1 MYSPFYSSRQTF
13 TSVLESV
20 CGVNT
25 KSTILIKA
33 IKANNDVKLLTKQE
47 IDILAERFEIGGR
60 VHYGHFIQFFKEMNN
75 QKSFNRMKS
84 YKAVDGSVQTR
95 STRPKQSVGLSP
107 FRMSS
112 EWASLKEDVLKNKT
126 YKLNDTSTST
136 KPLESVSE
144 KGRSTYTNKSSTDNR
159 NASNKNKIEM
169 LNENEYEDEESYD
182 ASSPQTSQYNKG
194 GKERQNNF
202 RERVRDRRES
212 RTGSSA
218 GHDEW
223 RESRDGNLTSSSP
236 SDSKHPIKTSSG
248 DRGRSQKTL
257 LNNSDLPDT
266 SIKKNVPPPKPA
278 RNTPG
283 KHNDALIEKS
293 LKKNNN
299 EINLNDYN
307 RDNNDR
313 YDKNDNRNSNKNK
326 NNYNNN
332 DNDNNNDYDDDN
344 DNDDYYNRNMSDKK
358 RNIISGSELDFKSD
372 VRGRSGSPRD
382 LRDRNKNQKQNQ
394 NKDQEYENRRRDS
407 EKDRGRGS
415 ERGRRS
421 PSEAKNIP
429 SRRSRSPDGRSSP
442 ENVAV
447 NRRSWRRSLTDS
459 MMWSKSQTMLVD
471 NNDVQGPLKLPQR
484 AQSPDGKGV
493 TKYFPWNRRSN
504 GDSGRSSPVA
514 L

>member
-1 MYSPFYSSRQTF
+1 M
-13 TSVLESV
+13 

-33 IKANNDVKLLTKQE
+33 IKRNNDVKLLTKQE

-75 QKSFNRMKS
+75 QKSFNRQKS

-112 EWASLKEDVLKNKT
+112 EWASLKEDVFKNKT
-126 YKLNDTSTST
+126 YKLNDTSS

-144 KGRSTYTNKSSTDNR
+144 KGRNTYTNKSSTDNR
-159 NASNKNKIEM
+159 NGNNKNQIEM

-182 ASSPQTSQYNKG
+182 ASSPQTSLHTKD
-194 GKERQNNF
+194 GKQKQKQNNF
-202 RERVRDRRES
+202 RERVRDRREN
-212 RTGSSA
+212 RNSS

-223 RESRDGNLTSSSP
+223 RESRDGNLSSSPP
-236 SDSKHPIKTSSG
+236 SDSKSPVKPNSG
-248 DRGRSQKTL
+248 ERGRSQKTSS

-283 KHNDALIEKS
+283 KKNDALVEKS
-293 LKKNNN
+293 PKKNNN
-299 EINLNDYN
+299 EKNKNN
-307 RDNNDR
+307 RDRDNDDS

-326 NNYNNN
+326 NSYNNN
-332 DNDNNNDYDDDN
+332 NDNNNDYDDDD
-344 DNDDYYNRNMSDKK
+344 DNDDNYYNRNTSDKK

-372 VRGRSGSPRD
+372 VRGRSGSPLD
-382 LRDRNKNQKQNQ
+382 LRDRNRNQNQ
-394 NKDQEYENRRRDS
+394 DNEYDNRRRRDS
-407 EKDRGRGS
+407 ENDRGRGS

-421 PSEAKNIP
+421 PNEAKNIP
-429 SRRSRSPDGRSSP
+429 SIRSRSPDGRSSP

>member
-1 MYSPFYSSRQTF
+1 M
-13 TSVLESV
+13 

-25 KSTILIKA
+25 KSIILIKA

-60 VHYGHFIQFFKEMNN
+60 VHYGHFIHFFKEMNN

-126 YKLNDTSTST
+126 YKLNDTSP
-136 KPLESVSE
+136 KMLESVSE

-159 NASNKNKIEM
+159 NANNKNKNKIEM
-169 LNENEYEDEESYD
+169 LNENEYEDEDSYD
-182 ASSPQTSQYNKG
+182 ASSPQTSQYTKN
-194 GKERQNNF
+194 GKQKQNNF
-202 RERVRDRRES
+202 RERVRDRRENHTNS
-212 RTGSSA
+212 NSSA

-223 RESRDGNLTSSSP
+223 RESRDGNLSPSSP
-236 SDSKHPIKTSSG
+236 SDSKNPNKSNSG
-248 DRGRSQKTL
+248 DRGRSQKTS
-257 LNNSDLPDT
+257 LNNYDLPDT
-266 SIKKNVPPPKPA
+266 SIKKNIPPPKPA

-283 KHNDALIEKS
+283 KHNDALVKMSPKKS
-293 LKKNNN
+293 NNENNKNNR
-299 EINLNDYN
+299 D
-307 RDNNDR
+307 RDHDNNDR
-313 YDKNDNRNSNKNK
+313 YDKNDNRNSNKTK
-326 NNYNNN
+326 NNYNND
-332 DNDNNNDYDDDN
+332 DNDNDYDDDDDD
-344 DNDDYYNRNMSDKK
+344 DNYYNRNTSDKK

-372 VRGRSGSPRD
+372 VRGRSVSPRD
-382 LRDRNKNQKQNQ
+382 LRDRNKNQNQNQNQNQ
-394 NKDQEYENRRRDS
+394 NKDHGYDNRRRRDS
-407 EKDRGRGS
+407 ENDRGRGS

-429 SRRSRSPDGRSSP
+429 SRRSSSPDDQSSP

-493 TKYFPWNRRSN
+493 TKYFPWNKRSN